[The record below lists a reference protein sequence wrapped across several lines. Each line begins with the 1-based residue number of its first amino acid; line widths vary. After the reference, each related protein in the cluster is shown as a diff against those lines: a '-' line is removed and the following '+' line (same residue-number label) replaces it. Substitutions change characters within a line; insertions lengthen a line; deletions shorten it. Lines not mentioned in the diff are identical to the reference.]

1 MRCYFLIKLIYVTG
15 IIMQQVNASPVFLS
29 QDTDLKTKDSSS
41 GSAGSNKDTEFSSL
55 VEQHYSEKN
64 KAITGSKT
72 TSMEQAAAANQGKAV
87 AGSDDSDVKEVSNR
101 QESDTKQSLDASHVS
116 EDSIVD
122 GKQAKEKGE
131 NTTYTSKNGALAESE
146 QFISLLYNSDQTLA
160 KSDETTTS
168 GKETSNEGVGKNTGV
183 PINNTNNNLVD
194 KDTNSQSATAQS
206 AEDDSVARSTEHKLS
221 AFSKDELLARTQLK
235 QNNSLITESTNQALK
250 DYQLSLQGQQSTTKS
265 QSITS
270 EQLINAQL
278 ASAQPNNK
286 ISNLAAGVAQA
297 NKNQITEKVDTGLY
311 QLPVEPIVEG
321 DNTAEELSHSTK
333 ENVGKAELNQ
343 AENKVNSSV
352 QSKGDINAELTART
366 DNDIDESIVKTANGS
381 LSPLKVSPSGVEA
394 ETPQLNKASA
404 GNKVEVERSVQANA
418 ASIESAGKEQST
430 VNQEKQS
437 AMTAAQLQAQAQQ
450 KLQSANSEQQ
460 VIDEVNEGAI
470 DSTLIAEGKPL
481 ESSVKT
487 TGQVGDTIT
496 MRTASELNAQSVQA
510 AQAKQS
516 NDAYFEHQVSE
527 VLNHNVVSDTVQI
540 QKNNVQLQQETISI
554 FRKDFADA
562 VKDKVM
568 LTINQKLQQFD
579 ITLDP
584 PEFGNMQVRINLQGE
599 QASVNFVVQ
608 NQQAK
613 DALEQNM
620 HKLRDMLSEQG
631 VDVGDA
637 NVEQQDQQQNSNE
650 QSLGENHGNGSHL
663 SNDAK
668 KDEGNVEHTLSAQLF
683 DSSATGV
690 DYYA

>member
-1 MRCYFLIKLIYVTG
+1 
-15 IIMQQVNASPVFLS
+15 MQQVNALPVFLS
-29 QDTDLKTKDSSS
+29 QETDLKAKDSSS
-41 GSAGSNKDTEFSSL
+41 GSAVSNKDTEFSSL
-55 VEQHYSEKN
+55 VEQHFPEKN
-64 KAITGSKT
+64 KAIAGSKS
-72 TSMEQAAAANQGKAV
+72 TSTQQAAAANQGKAV
-87 AGSDDSDVKEVSNR
+87 AGNDDSEVNEVSNR
-101 QESDTKQSLDASHVS
+101 QESDAKKLLDASHTDEETS
-116 EDSIVD
+116 QD
-122 GKQAKEKGE
+122 GKHKAE
-131 NTTYTSKNGALAESE
+131 NNAGTNASSKNGALAESE

-160 KSDETTTS
+160 KSDETTTR
-168 GKETSNEGVGKNTGV
+168 GKETSNEEVGQNTGV
-183 PINNTNNNLVD
+183 PVNNTNNHLVD
-194 KDTNSQSATAQS
+194 KDTTSQSATAQS
-206 AEDDSVARSTEHKLS
+206 GEDDSVARSIEHKLS

-235 QNNSLITESTNQALK
+235 QNNTLLTQSNDQALK

-278 ASAQPNNK
+278 ASAQSNNQ
-286 ISNLAAGVAQA
+286 ISDLAAGVTQA
-297 NKNQITEKVDTGLY
+297 NKNKITEKVDADLY

-321 DNTAEELSHSTK
+321 DNIAEELSPSTK

-343 AENKVNSSV
+343 AENKASSSV
-352 QSKGDINAELTART
+352 QSKGDINAGLTARSG
-366 DNDIDESIVKTANGS
+366 NDIDESIVRTVNGS
-381 LSPLKVSPSGVEA
+381 LSSLKVRQSDAGTEIS
-394 ETPQLNKASA
+394 QLNKVSS
-404 GNKVEVERSVQANA
+404 GNKVEIERSVQANA
-418 ASIESAGKEQST
+418 ASIESGSKEQAA
-430 VNQEKQS
+430 VNQEKQP
-437 AMTAAQLQAQAQQ
+437 AMTAAQLQALQQAQAQQ
-450 KLQSANSEQQ
+450 KVQSANNEQQ
-460 VIDEVNEGAI
+460 VIDEVSEEAI

-487 TGQVGDTIT
+487 TGQVSDAIT
-496 MRTASELNAQSVQA
+496 MRTASELNAQTVQA
-510 AQAKQS
+510 TQVKQS
-516 NDAYFEHQVSE
+516 NAAYFEHQVSE
-527 VLNHNVVSDTVQI
+527 VLNHNVASDTVQI

-584 PEFGNMQVRINLQGE
+584 PEFGNMQVRVNLQGE

-650 QSLGENHGNGSHL
+650 QSLGENNGNGSHL
-663 SNDAK
+663 SNDATK
-668 KDEGNVEHTLSAQLF
+668 EEGNVEHTLSAQLF